1 MQKVSAREPTAV
13 PPASI
18 LSENNKLPRWS
29 IIVPAYNEEL
39 RILSYL
45 RAVTAYFD
53 FRGEHYEV
61 IVVDDGSQD
70 GTAVTIES
78 LQKVCQSL
86 RFIRLPYNR
95 GKGYA
100 VRTGMLA
107 AKGTLRLFADA
118 DGATPIEEVAKL
130 EDQLAAGADVAIGSR
145 ALRDPMCNLQ
155 ARWQRRIFGRVFN
168 TIMKRMGVRGIADT
182 QCGFKLF
189 RAHVAT
195 DLFSIGQIDRYG
207 FDVELLFVAQKR
219 GYVIA
224 EVAVNWADQPGSK
237 VRIIHD
243 GLAMVSDSWRVRR
256 NYRCGCYGPNTPF
269 LQTSLDTSFSFTL
282 SEIKRGE

>member
-1 MQKVSAREPTAV
+1 V
-13 PPASI
+13 PPPALPGGSP
-18 LSENNKLPRWS
+18 KLPRWS
-29 IIVPAYNEEL
+29 IILPAYNEEL

-53 FRGEHYEV
+53 AREEPYEV
-61 IVVDDGSQD
+61 LVVDEGSQD
-70 GTAVTIES
+70 RTAATIAS
-78 LQKVCQSL
+78 LQTVCPRLQL
-86 RFIRLPYNR
+86 IRLPDNR

-130 EDQLAAGADVAIGSR
+130 EAHLAAGADLAIGSR
-145 ALRDPMCNLQ
+145 AVREPTCSLHATWP
-155 ARWQRRIFGRVFN
+155 RRMLGRVFN
-168 TIMKRMGVRGIADT
+168 TLLKGMGVGGIADT

-189 RAHVAT
+189 RVPVAT

-207 FDVELLFVAQKR
+207 FDGELLFVAQKR

-237 VRIIHD
+237 VKVVRD
-243 GLAMVSDSWRVRR
+243 GLRMVRDAWYMRR
-256 NYRCGCYGPNTPF
+256 NYRYGLYGSPIVPS
-269 LQTSLDTSFSFTL
+269 QTRVETATTITL
-282 SEIKRGE
+282 RAGKREG